1 MDVDAPAR
9 PVSGSVSEVAAP
21 RRRGERARTIPEQIA
36 NHVAVAIVNGE
47 YRDGERIREQEL
59 AEMYGV
65 SRGPVREA
73 IRALEKH
80 GLVILYP
87 RRGAYVVGIS
97 LDVIVDAFNIR
108 AALAGVAA
116 RYFTR
121 RQSPEGF
128 ADLEASVA
136 QARLL
141 ADAPD
146 TDPVAYAKALAN
158 CGRSIY
164 RNCGAGHLQ
173 RMLRDQFYSSI
184 WGLIWRVRPL
194 DYQTVERRREAAEDW
209 RIILQA
215 ARGGDERLAER
226 MFRKNLLDSRDG
238 AVATLTGIRQES
250 VDPTLIFR
258 D

>member
-1 MDVDAPAR
+1 MDSGAPRA
-9 PVSGSVSEVAAP
+9 PSKDVVPEPAAP

-36 NHVAVAIVNGE
+36 DQLAAAIVNRE

-80 GLVILYP
+80 GLVMLYP
-87 RRGAYVVGIS
+87 RRGAYVVGVS

-121 RQSPEGF
+121 RQPPDGLM
-128 ADLEASVA
+128 DLEKRVA
-136 QARLL
+136 EAV
-141 ADAPD
+141 AMAGVPD
-146 TDPVAYAKALAN
+146 TNPIAYAEALAN
-158 CGRSIY
+158 CGRAIY
-164 RNCGAGHLQ
+164 RSCGAGHLQ

-184 WGLIWRVRPL
+184 WGLIWRIRPL
-194 DYQTVERRREAAEDW
+194 DYHTVERRLSAAEDW
-209 RIILQA
+209 RQILQA
-215 ARGGDERLAER
+215 ALAGDECTAER
-226 MFRKNLLDSRDG
+226 MFRKNLFDSRDG
-238 AVATLTGIRQES
+238 AIATLSENRNETA
-250 VDPTLIFR
+250 DPALLFR

>member
-1 MDVDAPAR
+1 MDTEMLTASAP
-9 PVSGSVSEVAAP
+9 EAAAEAPPP

-73 IRALEKH
+73 IRALETH

-97 LDVIVDAFNIR
+97 LDVIVDVFNIR

-121 RQSPEGF
+121 RQAAEGL
-128 ADLEASVA
+128 ADLAKSVA
-136 QARLL
+136 QAVTLSE
-141 ADAPD
+141 APD
-146 TDPVAYAKALAN
+146 TDPVAYAKALSE
-158 CGRSIY
+158 CGRAIY

-184 WGLIWRVRPL
+184 WGVIWRTRPL
-194 DYQTVERRREAAEDW
+194 DYFTVEQRKEAADDW
-209 RIILQA
+209 RRILAA
-215 ARGGDERLAER
+215 ARAGDEQTADR
-226 MFRKNLLDSRDG
+226 MFRKNLIDSRDG
-238 AVATLTGIRQES
+238 AIATLAAIRNEK
-250 VDPTLIFR
+250 VDPVLTFR